1 MTDATTPM
9 LEVRDLATHFA
20 IGGGVLDRLKLDRK
34 GLRLERPI
42 IHAVNGVSFKIN
54 RGEIMALVGESGCGK
69 STVAKSIA
77 RIYKPTAGEV
87 RVEGEDIASHGFAE
101 LLPVR
106 AKMQMIFQDPYASLN
121 PRQKVRD
128 IVAEPLL
135 EQTKSAPERREVP
148 AKIEALLARVGLNA
162 EHAGRYPHQFS
173 GGQRQRIGIARALSV
188 TPGLII
194 ADEPVSAL
202 DVSIQAQILN
212 LMKDLRDEFGLS
224 YLFISH
230 DLSVVHHIADWVGVM
245 YLGFMVESAPRD
257 VLFANPRHPYTR
269 ALLSAAPSIKEKRD
283 IEEIVLSGEVPSALD
298 LPSGCPF
305 RTRCPFAWDRC
316 AVERPALQAVGEG
329 QTAYHPSIYP
339 HLPELVYFGKA
350 RERPPDGA
358 QACLEEGTQGSSSFP
373 DPLFSPRCATRCSS
387 FAPVETAQYIA
398 IARTSMSRSNRSG
411 FLIRLRVMPKP
422 RVLKSENIASMLQ
435 RIP

>member
-1 MTDATTPM
+1 MRAPAVPM
-9 LEVRDLATHFA
+9 LDVRDLQMHFPV
-20 IGGGVLDRLKLDRK
+20 GGGFLDRLRLDRT
-34 GLRLERPI
+34 GVRLETPVV
-42 IHAVNGVSFKIN
+42 HAVNGVSFTIN

-77 RIYKPTAGEV
+77 RIYRPTSGEV
-87 RVEGEDIASHGFAE
+87 RVEGEDIAQHGFADM
-101 LLPVR
+101 LPVR

-121 PRQKVRD
+121 PRQRVRD

-135 EQTKSAPERREVP
+135 EQTRSAADRKAVP
-148 AKIEALLARVGLNA
+148 ARIEALLAKVGLNS

-188 TPGLII
+188 KPGLII

-212 LMKDLRDEFGLS
+212 LMMDLRDEFGLS

-245 YLGFMVESAPRD
+245 YLGFLVETAPRD
-257 VLFANPRHPYTR
+257 VLFSSPRHPYTR

-283 IEEIVLSGEVPSALD
+283 TEEITLTGEVPSALD
-298 LPSGCPF
+298 LPSGCCF

-316 AVERPALQAVGEG
+316 AQERPALRDVDGGQAV
-329 QTAYHPSIYP
+329 AC
-339 HLPELVYFGKA
+339 HLMDEPERDIL
-350 RERPPDGA
+350 
-358 QACLEEGTQGSSSFP
+358 
-373 DPLFSPRCATRCSS
+373 
-387 FAPVETAQYIA
+387 
-398 IARTSMSRSNRSG
+398 
-411 FLIRLRVMPKP
+411 
-422 RVLKSENIASMLQ
+422 
-435 RIP
+435 

>member
-1 MTDATTPM
+1 MTDTTSPM
-9 LEVRDLATHFA
+9 LEVRDLSMHFS
-20 IGGGVLDRLKLDRK
+20 IGGGVLDRLKLDRN

-42 IHAVNGVSFKIN
+42 VHAVNGVSFKIN

-69 STVAKSIA
+69 STVAKTIA
-77 RIYKPTAGEV
+77 RIYEPTTGEV
-87 RVEGEDIASHGFAE
+87 LVEGENIANLGFSD

-135 EQTKSAPERREVP
+135 EQTKSAQERRDVP
-148 AKIEALLARVGLNA
+148 ARIEALLARVGLNA

-212 LMKDLRDEFGLS
+212 LMKDLRDEFGLA

-245 YLGFMVESAPRD
+245 YLGFMVENAPRD
-257 VLFANPRHPYTR
+257 VLFAKPRHPYTR
-269 ALLSAAPSIKEKRD
+269 ALLSAAPSIKANRD
-283 IEEIVLSGEVPSALD
+283 IQEIVLTGEVPSALD

-316 AVERPALQAVGEG
+316 AAERPALQDVGDR
-329 QTAYHPSIYP
+329 QTVAC
-339 HLPELVYFGKA
+339 HLIDEPG
-350 RERPPDGA
+350 RDRP
-358 QACLEEGTQGSSSFP
+358 
-373 DPLFSPRCATRCSS
+373 
-387 FAPVETAQYIA
+387 
-398 IARTSMSRSNRSG
+398 
-411 FLIRLRVMPKP
+411 
-422 RVLKSENIASMLQ
+422 
-435 RIP
+435 